1 MSEAALR
8 LWHGVLFRQRPDL
21 TFESINPHVQQ
32 WTGVPPERALD
43 AVYPADRAKVDAD
56 QANFRLRH
64 ARTWQITWVEQRRR
78 AVAGG
83 YEGYWEDATER
94 AHLGQELAQ
103 AHWRATLGT
112 TTQRLVHDFNNLLTG
127 ILSLSDA
134 YLLRVG
140 AENPAREGLQLINQ
154 NARQAADIVQQIAQL
169 FRETPG
175 QRSYQNVGALAG
187 AAADMLRRVLPKHSS
202 VKLDVRQDSIPVYV
216 DAAELKQVIVLLGLT
231 LAPAINLEV
240 ALQGKEAHLKIGGM
254 TAEPSQAL
262 LVAQAFAERNGA
274 QFSGQNNEYIFRFPE
289 ADFLEAERQPRSIL
303 LLRTDDDAGFELAEL
318 LRRNS
323 YEVVIGDHDLLRSP
337 DYRFDA
343 VWVRGET
350 VPGLNPKVRRIVELQ
365 EGASSLLEH
374 NDVVLPVGIGKQDML
389 AKLRDAFRS

>member
-1 MSEAALR
+1 MSEGALR

-21 TFESINPHVQQ
+21 TFESISPHVQQ
-32 WTGVPPERALD
+32 WTGLSPERALE
-43 AVYPADRAKVDAD
+43 AIFPADREKATAD
-56 QANFRLRH
+56 PTTFRLRH
-64 ARTWQITWVEQRRR
+64 ARTWQITWVQQRRR
-78 AVAGG
+78 AVPGG
-83 YEGYWEDATER
+83 YEGYWEDVTER

-103 AHWRATLGT
+103 AHWQATLGT

-134 YLLRVG
+134 YLLRV
-140 AENPAREGLQLINQ
+140 AADNPAREGLQLINQ

-175 QRSYQNVGALAG
+175 QRSHQNLGTLAA
-187 AAADMLRRVLPKHSS
+187 AAADMLRRVLPKHSV
-202 VKLDVRQDSIPVYV
+202 VKLDVRQEAIAVYV
-216 DAAELKQVIVLLGLT
+216 DSAELKQVIVLLGLT
-231 LAPAINLEV
+231 LASPINLEV
-240 ALQGKEAHLKIGGM
+240 ALQQKEAQIRISGM
-254 TAEPSQAL
+254 DAEPSRAV
-262 LVAQAFAERNGA
+262 LVAEAFAERNNA
-274 QFSGQNNEYIFRFPE
+274 RFSPENNQYVLRFPE

-303 LLRTDDDAGFELAEL
+303 LLRKDDDAAFALAEL

-323 YEVVIGDHDLLRSP
+323 YEVVIGDQDLLRSP

-350 VPGLNPKVRRIVELQ
+350 VSLSIPKLRRIVELQ
-365 EGASSLLEH
+365 EGSGSLLEH
-374 NDVVLPVGIGKQDML
+374 SDVVLPVGITKDDML